1 MVKHSVY
8 IERGLTNN
16 VTGNNGAE
24 VAATAGSWRTE
35 GMNGGVELDSMQPS
49 VVSGSFGN
57 RGIGGRLRFG

>member
-1 MVKHSVY
+1 MG
-8 IERGLTNN
+8 GLTNN

-24 VAATAGSWRTE
+24 VAATAGSLRTE

-49 VVSGSFGN
+49 VTGSFGN